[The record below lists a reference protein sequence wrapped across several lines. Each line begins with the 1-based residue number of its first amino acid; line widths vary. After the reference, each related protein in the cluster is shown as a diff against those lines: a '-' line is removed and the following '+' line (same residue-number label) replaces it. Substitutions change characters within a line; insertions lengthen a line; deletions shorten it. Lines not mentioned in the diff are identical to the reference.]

1 MEQLLT
7 KLKTIKP
14 NEEFKTRSRAL
25 ILSSPQTSFHPKIF
39 RRFLTTFQFS
49 AAFSLAAAFIF
60 LIIGGLTM
68 LNQKLLSPA
77 ALSSLDPEKINEES
91 EKLDIQIQLSQAKY
105 YENSAKKI
113 DVALNETSDE
123 LKKTINRQKEL
134 EQLLNELTL

>member
-7 KLKTIKP
+7 KLKTIEP
-14 NEEFKTRSRAL
+14 SEDFKNRSRAL
-25 ILSSPQTSFHPKIF
+25 ILNSPQANFRPEIF

-60 LIIGGLTM
+60 LIIGGLSM
-68 LNQKLLSPA
+68 INQKLLSPA
-77 ALSSLDPEKINEES
+77 TLSSLDPEKINEES

-123 LKKTINRQKEL
+123 FKKTTNRQKEL

>member
-7 KLKTIKP
+7 KLKTIEP
-14 NEEFKTRSRAL
+14 NKDFKNRSLAL
-25 ILSSPQTSFHPKIF
+25 ILNSPQANFHPKIF

-60 LIIGGLTM
+60 LLVGGLSM
-68 LNQKLLSPA
+68 INQKLLSSA
-77 ALSSLDPEKINEES
+77 TLSSLDPEKINEES

-123 LKKTINRQKEL
+123 LKKTTDRQKEL
-134 EQLLNELTL
+134 DQLLNELTL